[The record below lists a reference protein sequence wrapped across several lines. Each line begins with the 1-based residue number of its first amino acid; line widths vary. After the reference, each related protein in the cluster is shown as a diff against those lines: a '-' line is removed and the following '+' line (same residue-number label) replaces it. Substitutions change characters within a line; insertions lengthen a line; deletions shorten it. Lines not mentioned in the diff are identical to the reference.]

1 MRIIRIMVA
10 FAALTCFGASAQAN
24 TALSGI
30 PVLGEIANSGL
41 LGGDILGGDVGLL
54 PNLDVALGAVNNL
67 LDPNNLHL
75 DSLVSNVLVNSLQGN
90 FPRLTTDVLVVHRPI
105 RHGKNRR
112 YSRYDKSRLSPRGS
126 AICT

>member
-90 FPRLTTDVLVVHRPI
+90 SPRLTTDVLSGALLISVIESNLNGNLILVSSLP
-105 RHGKNRR
+105 G
-112 YSRYDKSRLSPRGS
+112 L
-126 AICT
+126 AE

>member
-10 FAALTCFGASAQAN
+10 FAALTCFGVSAQAD

-41 LGGDILGGDVGLL
+41 LGGDILGGDLGLL

-75 DSLVSNVLVNSLQGN
+75 DSLISNVLVNSLQGN
-90 FPRLTTDVLVVHRPI
+90 FPRLTTDVLSGALLISVIESNLNGNLILVSSLP
-105 RHGKNRR
+105 G
-112 YSRYDKSRLSPRGS
+112 L
-126 AICT
+126 AE